1 MKFLN
6 TITSKVEKLP
16 RNKKETKYRLHQNA
30 KNNKSKDNKRKNN
43 KEGQKW
49 RFNQINKYDSFSL

>member
-16 RNKKETKYRLHQNA
+16 RNKKETKSRLHQNVN
-30 KNNKSKDNKRKNN
+30 NNKSKDNKRKN
-43 KEGQKW
+43 KERQKW